1 MSNTLYTNYNGNIFV
16 CGALA
21 VAAHANVAVDVVVVD
36 AAMKASAEHLAA
48 NHTGKYPCLKTEN
61 GCINESL
68 AIAKYF
74 AHGTALL
81 GADDF
86 EAAKVDEWCL
96 WLQGSTKACYPA
108 YKATFGMSTEV
119 TKEEYTVSM
128 NAVKEII
135 KTISNGIGEGEWLV
149 GAAPT
154 VADYLCANIMSFAFQ
169 TMLDSG
175 FCKAKINA
183 AAANWFKR
191 VAALPAFIAVNG
203 KMMVCE
209 KAIKPV
215 LVAEAKKAA
224 VVKETPEEIAAK
236 KAAKEAAK
244 AEKPKSG
251 LDALPE
257 CDFDLYSYKTFLVNE
272 PDRAGVGMAKT
283 KEMFQS
289 EKFNDGYSWWWV
301 KYEKYGN
308 EGQVE
313 FMFANML
320 GGFMQRIDPKLS
332 RYAFARVLMLG
343 EEPNLDIEGIFMF
356 RGQEIPELMND
367 NPQFEY
373 FEKKKL
379 DFMGNAED
387 YAKIGEFWAVG
398 KEGGSV
404 GGRPVKQQ
412 E

>member
-1 MSNTLYTNYNGNIFV
+1 
-16 CGALA
+16 
-21 VAAHANVAVDVVVVD
+21 
-36 AAMKASAEHLAA
+36 
-48 NHTGKYPCLKTEN
+48 
-61 GCINESL
+61 
-68 AIAKYF
+68 
-74 AHGTALL
+74 
-81 GADDF
+81 
-86 EAAKVDEWCL
+86 
-96 WLQGSTKACYPA
+96 
-108 YKATFGMSTEV
+108 MSTEV
-119 TKEEYTVSM
+119 TNDEYKKSM
-128 NAVKEII
+128 TAVKDAI
-135 KTISNGIGEGEWLV
+135 KTLSNGIGEGNWLV
-149 GAAPT
+149 GAEPT
-154 VADYLCANIMSFAFQ
+154 VADYLCAQLCSMFFQ

-175 FCKAKINA
+175 FCKAKINVA
-183 AAANWFKR
+183 ATAWFKR
-191 VAALPAFIAVNG
+191 VTALPSFIAING
-203 KMMVCE
+203 KMMMCE
-209 KAIKPV
+209 KAMKPI
-215 LVAEAKKAA
+215 LKAEAKK
-224 VVKETPEEIAAK
+224 VVAPKETPEEIAAK

-412 E
+412 EWLK